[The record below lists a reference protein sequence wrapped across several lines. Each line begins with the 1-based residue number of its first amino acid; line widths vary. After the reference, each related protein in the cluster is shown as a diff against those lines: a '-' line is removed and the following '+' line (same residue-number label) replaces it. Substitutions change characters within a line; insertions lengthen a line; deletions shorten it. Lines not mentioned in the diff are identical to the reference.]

1 LPDEPARKV
10 ALGELSVEDAV
21 KAMPVLEIDDPALRE
36 ENERL
41 KERISEL
48 EGTIRNLTEATAGT
62 ETRLKGEI
70 KEITDTYEARLQDAS
85 KRIEELEGTCNEQ
98 ESTIKVLDERAKG
111 LEKELEVY
119 SGIREAFKVII
130 AEEAKYQVQKALASM
145 PVRSNALKIEA
156 EELKVSIEHS
166 EVTQELS
173 TKTGLGKIMYCI
185 LKDLE
190 GKPSSEAEISDAL
203 QEHGWPMAHSTLAP
217 NLAQL
222 VKQGL
227 LVRVEGK
234 PLRYRPPGKV
244 GLEVKEA

>member
-1 LPDEPARKV
+1 MKNYLKHIDDPDEPARKV

-21 KAMPVLEIDDPALRE
+21 KAMPVLEIDEPRLVE
-36 ENERL
+36 ENEKL
-41 KERISEL
+41 KARVLEL
-48 EGTIRNLTEATAGT
+48 ETKIKEATD
-62 ETRLKGEI
+62 I
-70 KEITDTYEARLQDAS
+70 YEARIKEAS
-85 KRIEELEGTCNEQ
+85 KRIEELEGICNEQ
-98 ESTIKVLDERAKG
+98 ERTIKVLDERAKG

-119 SGIREAFKVII
+119 SGIRDAFKVII
-130 AEEAKYQVQKALASM
+130 AEEAKYQVEKALASM

-190 GKPSSEAEISDAL
+190 GKPSSEAEISNAL

-234 PLRYRPPGKV
+234 PLRYRPPKFV
-244 GLEVKEA
+244 VINMVNEN